1 MAEAPRPAA
10 AAPSS
15 PRATDGDADW
25 FVERPPYA
33 REPTVERIARET
45 KHRLYYGPVREA
57 RVGHREEQLYV
68 DKAHCLAYHVTEA
81 AARAIAAAW
90 LQGQGELAS
99 VKERHRADL
108 SAAYDARNILVNA
121 AISKAEGRL

>member
-68 DKAHCLAYHVTEA
+68 MTLTDAQLAEHDRIIAEFFS
-81 AARAIAAAW
+81 RAIAWSEAVALLMGLGFSRLAA
-90 LQGQGELAS
+90 E
-99 VKERHRADL
+99 ADL
-108 SAAYDARNILVNA
+108 SLTEV
-121 AISKAEGRL
+121 